1 MPFMSLHV
9 PAGKKIPDYW
19 EASKKL
25 LNDATKFLESLLS
38 YDKDNIPESVITK
51 IEPYINSEEFTPE
64 AVARVSKACTSIC
77 MWVRAMH
84 LYHTVALAV
93 STWLRLRAA
102 AGVTYRCVPL
112 SAVLMYSLQPACA
125 AFECLLGSLLA

>member
-1 MPFMSLHV
+1 MGKQVAVEADTYMHFCMF
-9 PAGKKIPDYW
+9 AGKKIPDYW

-38 YDKDNIPESVITK
+38 YDKDNIPEAVITK
-51 IEPYINSEEFTPE
+51 IQPYIDSEEFTPE

-84 LYHTVALAV
+84 LYHTVALGV
-93 STWLRLRAA
+93 ST
-102 AGVTYRCVPL
+102 
-112 SAVLMYSLQPACA
+112 
-125 AFECLLGSLLA
+125 